1 MAIIHASS
9 SIVAMVSLLLVYTV
23 PQGQP
28 KTGGGPTLGKEYE
41 K

>member
-28 KTGGGPTLGKEYE
+28 KSGVPTLAKEYE